1 MILLAESDG
10 DPASLI
16 EPLRGLVHSL
26 DVDQPVFNVQSFSS
40 FYEQHAV
47 RVPLM
52 ILQTVAAM
60 GIMGITL
67 ALVGIYALVS
77 YSVARRTRD
86 IGVRMAIGADRL
98 GVLKMVLGQGL
109 VLSTLGITIG
119 GLISVGVA
127 RLLAAE
133 LTGPE
138 LPTP

>member
-1 MILLAESDG
+1 MTTPAESDG

-40 FYEQHAV
+40 FYEQRAV
-47 RVPLM
+47 RVPLR

-60 GIMGITL
+60 GVMGIAL
-67 ALVGIYALVS
+67 ALIGIYALVS

-98 GVLKMVLGQGL
+98 SVLKMVLGQGL
-109 VLSTLGITIG
+109 VLSALGIDTR
-119 GLISVGVA
+119 GVMC
-127 RLLAAE
+127 
-133 LTGPE
+133 
-138 LPTP
+138 